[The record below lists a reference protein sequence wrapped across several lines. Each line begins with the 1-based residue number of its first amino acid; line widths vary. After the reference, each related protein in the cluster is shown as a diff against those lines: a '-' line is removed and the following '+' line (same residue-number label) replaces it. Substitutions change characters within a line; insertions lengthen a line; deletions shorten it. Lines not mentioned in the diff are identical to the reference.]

1 MISKTFF
8 KGIQT
13 SSTQDQNLI
22 IGYSS
27 AKVDSQW

>member
-13 SSTQDQNLI
+13 SSSQDQNLI
-22 IGYSS
+22 IGYSG
-27 AKVDSQW
+27 AKEESQ